1 MGVSEEEQF
10 FYRVSSMSELEA
22 IPCHSNGN
30 ISMNFIPQEIKQR
43 IAQYVLRFSPK
54 VERLRQGSSLREMKS
69 IVILYTDVDEA
80 KYKLVRDI
88 ATYIKKEFGV
98 KRVMRVA
105 YIEEESKFIPAWHLR
120 KLEADYFCKSDLNW
134 FGRPTRNIEPLIQE
148 SFDVLIHF
156 DPDSSLALDFF
167 VLASKAKMKVSNHS
181 ELRKKDYDILLP
193 PTKGD
198 NWKQRNHRIIQFLAE
213 SPLS

>member
-1 MGVSEEEQF
+1 MK
-10 FYRVSSMSELEA
+10 
-22 IPCHSNGN
+22 
-30 ISMNFIPQEIKQR
+30 FIPQRIKQQV
-43 IAQYVLRFSPK
+43 AHYVLQLSPK
-54 VERLRQGSSLREMKS
+54 VDRLRRGSSLRSMQS
-69 IVILYTDVDEA
+69 MVILYTDHDEA

-88 ATYIKKEFGV
+88 ATFIKKEYGV
-98 KRVMRVA
+98 KRVMRIA
-105 YIEEESKFIPAWHLR
+105 YIDEESKFIPAWHLR

-134 FGRPTRNIEPLIQE
+134 FGRPVRNVAPLMQEP
-148 SFDVLIHF
+148 FDVLIHF
-156 DPDSSLALDFF
+156 DPDSSVALDFF

-193 PTKGD
+193 PTEGD